1 MFRLDLP
8 PTAKNEWE
16 SDEERRK
23 EVERVDAQLVVHAFD
38 QEENLVLFDS
48 KFVFCARLGLVVVGG
63 LEDGDVRLWIVGHV
77 GGGVRLRSQ
86 S

>member
-1 MFRLDLP
+1 MFRLDFP
-8 PTAKNEWE
+8 PTAENDWE
-16 SDEERRK
+16 SDEEQRE

-38 QEENLVLFDS
+38 KEENLVLLDS
-48 KFVFCARLGLVVVGG
+48 KFVVCTWLGLVVVGG
-63 LEDGDVRLWIVGHV
+63 LEDSDVRLWIVGHV